1 MGALWTDSVWLLV
14 VCLFFAAIGVIC
26 AAAAALVRAFR
37 KAARIDARTK
47 PPVPGQPP
55 RPVEAVTGTAPG
67 NPVLR
72 AAPAPGSRS
81 YRAPGGADLGPCRV
95 TIHHCDKGM
104 VVLNHGL
111 RTRRVIPAREE
122 SESDRAYLARL
133 EREMG
138 QP

>member
-26 AAAAALVRAFR
+26 LAAAALVRAFR
-37 KAARIDARTK
+37 KAARIIDGAR

-81 YRAPGGADLGPCRV
+81 YRALPPGNFGICVETRNTYDSGVIVTYDHLRYTRAVEWPRLTGKELGE
-95 TIHHCDKGM
+95 
-104 VVLNHGL
+104 LL
-111 RTRRVIPAREE
+111 
-122 SESDRAYLARL
+122 SDD
-133 EREMG
+133 
-138 QP
+138 P

>member
-1 MGALWTDSVWLLV
+1 MSALRTDSVWLLV

-81 YRAPGGADLGPCRV
+81 YRALPPGNFGICVETRNRYDSGVIITYDHLRYTRAVEWPSLTGEELGELLGGDP
-95 TIHHCDKGM
+95 
-104 VVLNHGL
+104 
-111 RTRRVIPAREE
+111 
-122 SESDRAYLARL
+122 
-133 EREMG
+133 
-138 QP
+138 

>member
-1 MGALWTDSVWLLV
+1 MTGEVIASVTAGFGAAFLASALATGLFLL
-14 VCLFFAAIGVIC
+14 ARTIA
-26 AAAAALVRAFR
+26 RAFR
-37 KAARIDARTK
+37 PAR
-47 PPVPGQPP
+47 PPVPGQPSP
-55 RPVEAVTGTAPG
+55 RLAQAP
-67 NPVLR
+67 PVLP
-72 AAPAPGSRS
+72 APAPGSRS

>member
-1 MGALWTDSVWLLV
+1 MSALWTDSVWLLV

-26 AAAAALVRAFR
+26 LAAAALVRAFR
-37 KAARIDARTK
+37 KAARVIDGAR

-81 YRAPGGADLGPCRV
+81 YRALPPGNFGICVETRNTYDSGVIVTYDHLRYTRAVEWPRLTGKELGE
-95 TIHHCDKGM
+95 
-104 VVLNHGL
+104 LL
-111 RTRRVIPAREE
+111 
-122 SESDRAYLARL
+122 SDD
-133 EREMG
+133 
-138 QP
+138 P

>member
-1 MGALWTDSVWLLV
+1 MSALRTDSVWLLV

-26 AAAAALVRAFR
+26 LAAAALVRAFR

-81 YRAPGGADLGPCRV
+81 YRALPPGNFGICVETRNTYDSGVIVTYDHLRYTRAVEWPRLTGKELGE
-95 TIHHCDKGM
+95 
-104 VVLNHGL
+104 LL
-111 RTRRVIPAREE
+111 
-122 SESDRAYLARL
+122 SDD
-133 EREMG
+133 
-138 QP
+138 P

>member
-26 AAAAALVRAFR
+26 FAADAVVRAFR
-37 KAARIDARTK
+37 KAARVIDGAR
-47 PPVPGQPP
+47 PPVPGQSP

-81 YRAPGGADLGPCRV
+81 YRALPPGNFGICVETRNTYDSGVIVTYDHLRYTRAVEWPRLTGKELGE
-95 TIHHCDKGM
+95 
-104 VVLNHGL
+104 LL
-111 RTRRVIPAREE
+111 
-122 SESDRAYLARL
+122 SDD
-133 EREMG
+133 
-138 QP
+138 P

>member
-26 AAAAALVRAFR
+26 LAAAALVRAFR
-37 KAARIDARTK
+37 KAARVIDGAR

-81 YRAPGGADLGPCRV
+81 YRALPPGNFGICVETRNTYDSGVIVTYDHLRYTRAVEWPRLTGKELGE
-95 TIHHCDKGM
+95 
-104 VVLNHGL
+104 LL
-111 RTRRVIPAREE
+111 
-122 SESDRAYLARL
+122 SDD
-133 EREMG
+133 
-138 QP
+138 P

>member
-1 MGALWTDSVWLLV
+1 MSALQTDSQFLLV
-14 VCLFFAAIGVIC
+14 VFLFYAAIGVIC

-81 YRAPGGADLGPCRV
+81 YRALPPGNFGICVETRNTYDSGVIVTYDHLRYARAVEWPALTSDELGQLLGGDP
-95 TIHHCDKGM
+95 
-104 VVLNHGL
+104 
-111 RTRRVIPAREE
+111 
-122 SESDRAYLARL
+122 
-133 EREMG
+133 
-138 QP
+138 

>member
-26 AAAAALVRAFR
+26 LAAAALVRAFR
-37 KAARIDARTK
+37 KAARVIDGAR

-81 YRAPGGADLGPCRV
+81 YRALPPGNFGICVETRNTYDSGVIVTYDHLRYARAVEWPALTSDELGQLLGGDP
-95 TIHHCDKGM
+95 
-104 VVLNHGL
+104 
-111 RTRRVIPAREE
+111 
-122 SESDRAYLARL
+122 
-133 EREMG
+133 
-138 QP
+138 

>member
-1 MGALWTDSVWLLV
+1 MSALWTDSVWLLV

-81 YRAPGGADLGPCRV
+81 YRALPPGNFGICVETRNRYDSGVIITYDHLRYTRAVEWPRLTGKELGE
-95 TIHHCDKGM
+95 
-104 VVLNHGL
+104 LL
-111 RTRRVIPAREE
+111 
-122 SESDRAYLARL
+122 SDD
-133 EREMG
+133 
-138 QP
+138 P

>member
-1 MGALWTDSVWLLV
+1 MSALWTDSVWLLV

-81 YRAPGGADLGPCRV
+81 YRALPPGNFGICVETRNTYDSGVIVTYDHLRYTRAVEWPRLTGKELGE
-95 TIHHCDKGM
+95 
-104 VVLNHGL
+104 LL
-111 RTRRVIPAREE
+111 
-122 SESDRAYLARL
+122 SDD
-133 EREMG
+133 
-138 QP
+138 P